1 MTPLPRGYLR
11 PSMTIRLSLGRCVWT
26 TALSPTSR
34 SVVRSSR
41 PQRYW
46 GRARFSKAVIGT
58 TCTSYS
64 TCRAVLISCTLVI
77 TCEPCQPRRYALAA
91 VAATSIAIGSY
102 QTPSFRAR
110 YSDILRSKR
119 TLGWRCADVSLC
131 ILKGV
136 GRIWTEAHC
145 MRAYLR
151 GRTCAGVLASVV
163 VTKPMAPCGRT
174 MLVIPELA
182 DELHQAQLA
191 EEMQLRIHDLQA
203 TRADLDARLQS
214 ACMRKLTLLQVPPH
228 LLHICQNHAANCCV
242 LAHFTRR
249 AAGTGIICLG
259 RP

>member
-34 SVVRSSR
+34 SVARSSR

-145 MRAYLR
+145 MPAYLR
-151 GRTCAGVLASVV
+151 GRTC
-163 VTKPMAPCGRT
+163 KRCGN
-174 MLVIPELA
+174 EA
-182 DELHQAQLA
+182 DGPVWQ
-191 EEMQLRIHDLQA
+191 D
-203 TRADLDARLQS
+203 DARHPR
-214 ACMRKLTLLQVPPH
+214 AGRRTAPG
-228 LLHICQNHAANCCV
+228 AARRGDAA
-242 LAHFTRR
+242 AHS
-249 AAGTGIICLG
+249 
-259 RP
+259 